1 MPALTSN
8 TVVFV
13 QARQNFRAYRLGVGE
28 VHYVSAEVE
37 RMLWVCG
44 LALQRVTTE

>member
-13 QARQNFRAYRLGVGE
+13 QARENFRAHRLGVGE
-28 VHYVSAEVE
+28 VHCVSAEVE
-37 RMLWVCG
+37 WVCG